1 MMKKVI
7 LAVTVSALLAGCA
20 EQGGMYSGSANGGA
34 DPIFN
39 KRNAG
44 GLAGAVGGAL
54 LGRTV
59 GKGSGK
65 TAAIAIG
72 TLLGAGLGA
81 SIGQSL
87 DAADL
92 NIHEQTSQRALER
105 ATPGQSLPW
114 TNPETGNSGTITP
127 NNYYK
132 TASGQ
137 YCREYTQ
144 TINVGGRTE
153 EGVGTACRQPDGS
166 WKIVQQFSYLRL

>member
-1 MMKKVI
+1 MMKRVI
-7 LAVTVSALLAGCA
+7 VAVTLSALLAACT
-20 EQGGMYSGSANGGA
+20 EQGGMYSGSQNGGV

-44 GLAGAVGGAL
+44 AVAGAVGGAM
-54 LGRTV
+54 LGRTI
-59 GKGSGK
+59 GKGTGK
-65 TAAIAIG
+65 TVAIAAG

-81 SIGQSL
+81 SIGESL
-87 DAADL
+87 DKADL
-92 NIHEQTSQRALER
+92 SMHEQTSQRALES
-105 ATPGQSLPW
+105 APPGQALPW
-114 TNPETGNSGTITP
+114 SNPETGHSGTITP

-144 TINVGGRTE
+144 TINVGGRSE

-166 WKIVQQFSYLRL
+166 WKIIQ

>member
-1 MMKKVI
+1 MMKQVI
-7 LAVTVSALLAGCA
+7 LAMTATAMLAGCVQ
-20 EQGGMYSGSANGGA
+20 QGGMYGDANSGGSV

-44 GLAGAVGGAL
+44 AVAGAVGGAL

-92 NIHEQTSQRALER
+92 NLHERTSQRALET
-105 ATPGQSLPW
+105 ASPGQALPW
-114 TNPETGNSGTITP
+114 SNPETGASGSITP

-166 WKIVQQFSYLRL
+166 WKIVQ